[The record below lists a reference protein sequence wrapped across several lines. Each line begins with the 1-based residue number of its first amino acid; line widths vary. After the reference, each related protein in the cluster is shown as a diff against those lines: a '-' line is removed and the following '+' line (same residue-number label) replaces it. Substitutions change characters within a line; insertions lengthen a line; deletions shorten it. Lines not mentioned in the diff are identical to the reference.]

1 MKRACGAIL
10 AVLAGLS
17 FTSLARAF
25 EAPQT
30 VSVTTVLGG
39 TALNGPNYR
48 IDPEVVSD
56 GLMRL
61 YVLKT
66 RYGTFDVTGDDLLR
80 VRLREMS
87 AVSKLEAMS
96 TSDVFVKSLGE
107 AGAAPLR
114 YGADLITDPMATLK
128 KSASGVANMFDRLG
142 SGIAN
147 RSSSRDNAITSLA
160 GIDGARRALAVELG
174 VDPYTDFPPL
184 ASKLNDIASAS
195 GLGGLSVK
203 AMLMVIPGGVGMAA
217 SSASSADTIRATLA
231 QKTSSQI
238 VEIVKKD
245 LQQLQVSPNVVAR
258 LVQNRAYTP
267 ADLLIMAKSL
277 TALRAS
283 NTNRFVSRAA
293 AAPTRDE
300 AFFQRRRTELLAANA
315 GAFGITSFVD
325 VGGFPLNR
333 TRGGALLALF
343 PIDEISWTE
352 GVGQAFGAAT
362 KAANA
367 SPLILATQGSLTPL
381 ARREIETLGWSIK
394 RLP

>member
-1 MKRACGAIL
+1 MKLKSCAIL
-10 AVLAGLS
+10 AVLAGLACAS
-17 FTSLARAF
+17 SARAF

-30 VSVTTVLGG
+30 ASVATVLRG
-39 TALNGPNYR
+39 TPLNGANYR

-80 VRLREMS
+80 VRLRELA

-114 YGADLITDPMATLK
+114 YGADLVADPVATLK

-147 RSSSRDNAITSLA
+147 RSSSRDNVVTSLA

-203 AMLMVIPGGVGMAA
+203 AMLMVIPGGVGVAA
-217 SSASSADTIRATLA
+217 SSASTADTIRSTLA
-231 QKTSSQI
+231 EKTSSQI
-238 VEIVKKD
+238 VEIVRND
-245 LQQLQVSPNVVAR
+245 MQQMQVSPAVVAR

-277 TALRAS
+277 AALRAS
-283 NTNRFVSRAA
+283 NTGLFVARAA
-293 AAPTRDE
+293 TAPTREE
-300 AFFQRRRTELLAANA
+300 AFFQRRRAELLAANA
-315 GAFGITSFVD
+315 RALGISSFVD
-325 VGGFPLNR
+325 VGGL
-333 TRGGALLALF
+333 
-343 PIDEISWTE
+343 
-352 GVGQAFGAAT
+352 
-362 KAANA
+362 
-367 SPLILATQGSLTPL
+367 SLGM
-381 ARREIETLGWSIK
+381 AVVCRRL
-394 RLP
+394 RDVA